1 MASHIKITGAREHN
15 LKNISLSIPREKLVV
30 ITGLSGSGKS
40 SLAFDT
46 IYAEGQRRYVESLSA
61 YARQFLGQLEKPDV
75 DSIEGLSPAISIEQ
89 KTTARNP
96 RSTVGT
102 VTEIYDYLRLLFA
115 RLGEPHCPE
124 CGAKLEAQSIDTMV
138 AHIFGI
144 FDRLPQSKSVRAQIL
159 SPIARS
165 KKGEFRD
172 VFERIQREGFVRVR
186 VNGQMRS
193 LDEEIELKKNQK
205 HDIDIV
211 VDRLVLEKGSLPEQR
226 MHLAGSLE
234 LALKQATGGGQASI
248 LFETE
253 NGKTTEENFSAKLYC
268 AACDLSF
275 PDITHRM
282 FSFNSPDG
290 ACEHCSGLGHML
302 EFHPERLISDDKQTV
317 RDGIGAGLGFA
328 GDGYWYKASVEA
340 LRKKVPFDPDTPW
353 RKLPKKIYDLLLYG
367 DKTLKL
373 NYEWKGGD
381 STYQF
386 SRGYEGVIPNLHRR
400 YMQTQ
405 SEGMRTKMEQYMEHM
420 PCPQCNGKRLKP
432 VALAVKLKGKNI
444 AETTAMTLE
453 NAFAYFQKIQFNKT
467 ETEIAKQALKEIFD
481 RLNFLNSVGVGYL
494 TLDRIAGSL
503 SGGEAQRIR
512 LATQIGSALMGVLYV
527 LDEPSIGLHQSDNAK
542 LIATLKGLRDLG
554 NTIVVVEHDEETMQE
569 ADYIVDMGPGAG
581 RHGGEVVFAGKYSE
595 LIKAKNSLTADYL
608 TGRKEIHIPS
618 TRRKPAEGQIRISGA
633 AENNL
638 KNIEV
643 DFPLSVLT
651 VVTGL
656 SGSGKSSLVNEIL
669 YKGINKKL
677 MGSQELPGKHKSI
690 TGIEHIDKIINIDQS
705 PIGRTPRSNA
715 ATYTGA
721 FGPVRDLFAA
731 LPASQ
736 MRGYKPG
743 RFSFN
748 VEGGRCEACTGD
760 GVMKIEMHFLS
771 DVYVRC
777 EVCQGKRYN
786 QETLEV
792 RFKNKT
798 IHDVLEMPVE
808 EAVNFFSAVP
818 AIHSKLKALFD
829 VGLGYI
835 KLGQAAT
842 TLSGGEAQRV
852 KLATELAR
860 RSTGKTLYILDEPTT
875 GLHFEDIRLLMEILQ
890 RFVDEGNTVVVIEHN
905 MDVIKCADYI
915 IDMGPEGGVKGGQVI
930 ASGTPEQIAAQ
941 PGSLTGQYL
950 ARWLKPR
957 AKSAVK
963 KRKV

>member
-1 MASHIKITGAREHN
+1 MQSIKITGAREHN
-15 LKNISLSIPREKLVV
+15 LKNISLEIPREKLVV

-124 CGAKLEAQSIDTMV
+124 CGARLEAQSIDTMV
-138 AHIFGI
+138 GHVFGI
-144 FDRLPQSKSVRAQIL
+144 FGRKPGTKSVRAQIL

-165 KKGEFRD
+165 KKGEFKHE
-172 VFERIQREGFVRVR
+172 FERIQKDGFVRVR
-186 VNGQMRS
+186 VNGQIRS

-211 VDRLVLEKGSLPEQR
+211 VDRLVLEKENLQSQR

-253 NGKTTEENFSAKLYC
+253 DGKTSEENFSAKLYC
-268 AACDLSF
+268 SACDLSF
-275 PDITHRM
+275 PEITHRL

-290 ACEHCSGLGHML
+290 ACENCSGLGHML
-302 EFHPERLISDDKQTV
+302 EFHPDRLIGDDTQTV
-317 RDGIGAGLGFA
+317 RDGLGDGLGFA
-328 GDGYWYKASVEA
+328 GDAYWYKASIDA

-353 RKLPKKIYDLLLYG
+353 KKQPKKIFDLLLYG
-367 DKTLKL
+367 DKSLKL
-373 NYEWKGGD
+373 NYEWKGNE

-386 SRGYEGVIPNLHRR
+386 SRGYEGIIPNLHRR

-405 SEGMRTKMEQYMEHM
+405 SETMRQKMEQYMEQM
-420 PCPQCNGKRLKP
+420 PCPVCKGKRLKP

-453 NAFAYFQKIQFNKT
+453 SAHDYFQKIHFNKT
-467 ETEIAKQALKEIFD
+467 EQEIAKQAMKEIFD
-481 RLNFLNSVGVGYL
+481 RLRFLNSVGVGYL

-542 LIATLKGLRDLG
+542 LILTLKGLRDLG

-569 ADYIVDMGPGAG
+569 SDFIVDMGPGAG
-581 RHGGEVVFAGKYSE
+581 RHGGQVVFAGSYAE
-595 LIKAKNSLTADYL
+595 LKRAKNSLTADYL
-608 TGRKEIHIPS
+608 TGKKRIEIPKE
-618 TRRKPAEGQIRISGA
+618 RRKPAKQSIRITGA
-633 AENNL
+633 KENNL
-638 KNIEV
+638 KNIDV

-656 SGSGKSSLVNEIL
+656 SGSGKSSLINEIL
-669 YKGINKKL
+669 FKGINKKL
-677 MGSQELPGKHKSI
+677 MGASDLPGKHKTI
-690 TGIEHIDKIINIDQS
+690 QGIEHIDKIINIDQS
-705 PIGRTPRSNA
+705 PIGRTPRSNP

-721 FGPVRDLFAA
+721 FGPIRDLFAA

-736 MRGYKPG
+736 MRGYKAG

-760 GVMKIEMHFLS
+760 GVKKIEMHFLS

-777 EVCQGKRYN
+777 EVCNGKRYN

-792 RFKNKT
+792 RFKNKN
-798 IHDVLEMPVE
+798 IYEVLEMPVE
-808 EAVNFFSAVP
+808 EAAEFFSAVP
-818 AIHSKLKALFD
+818 AVHAKLKALND

-835 KLGQAAT
+835 RLGQAAT

-852 KLATELAR
+852 KLATELSR

-875 GLHFEDIRLLMEILQ
+875 GLHFEDIRLLMNILQ

-915 IDMGPEGGVKGGQVI
+915 IDMGPEGGVKGGEVI
-930 ASGTPEQIAAQ
+930 ATGTPEQIAANKK
-941 PGSLTGQYL
+941 SLTGEYL
-950 ARWLKPR
+950 KRWLKP
-957 AKSAVK
+957 
-963 KRKV
+963 

>member
-1 MASHIKITGAREHN
+1 MNAIKITGAREHN
-15 LKNISLSIPREKLVV
+15 LKNISLEIPREKLVV

-138 AHIFGI
+138 AHVFGV
-144 FDRLPQSKSVRAQIL
+144 FDRMPGNKAIRTQIL

-165 KKGEFRD
+165 KKGEFKD

-186 VNGQMRS
+186 VNGQIRS

-211 VDRLVLEKGSLPEQR
+211 VDRLVLEKDKLQEQR

-248 LFETE
+248 LFEDE
-253 NGKTTEENFSAKLYC
+253 KGKTSEENFSAKLYC
-268 AACDLSF
+268 SACDLSF
-275 PDITHRM
+275 PEITHRL

-290 ACEHCSGLGHML
+290 ACENCSGLGHML
-302 EFHPERLISDDKQTV
+302 EFHPDRLIRDDQQTV
-317 RDGIGAGLGFA
+317 REGLGDGLGFS
-328 GDGYWYKASVEA
+328 GDGYWYKASIDA
-340 LRKKVPFDPDTPW
+340 LRKKVQFDPDTPW
-353 RKLPKKIYDLLLYG
+353 RKLPKKTFDLLLYG
-367 DKTLKL
+367 DKSLKL
-373 NYEWKGGD
+373 NYEWKGSD

-386 SRGYEGVIPNLHRR
+386 SRGYEGIIPNLHRR

-405 SEGMRTKMEQYMEHM
+405 SEGMRQKMEQFMEQM
-420 PCPQCNGKRLKP
+420 PCPVCKGKRLKP
-432 VALAVKLKGKNI
+432 VALAVRLKGKNI
-444 AETTAMTLE
+444 AETTALTLE
-453 NAFAYFQKIQFNKT
+453 TAFDYFQKMSFNKT
-467 ETEIAKQALKEIFD
+467 ETEIAKQAMKEIFD
-481 RLNFLNSVGVGYL
+481 RLRFLNSVGVGYL

-542 LIATLKGLRDLG
+542 LISTLKGLRDLG

-569 ADYIVDMGPGAG
+569 ADFIVDMGPGAG
-581 RHGGEVVFAGKYSE
+581 RHGGNVVFAGTYAQ
-595 LIKAKNSLTADYL
+595 LTKAKKSLTADYL
-608 TGRKEIHIPS
+608 TGKRSIGIPKE
-618 TRRKPAEGQIRISGA
+618 RRKPGTGKIRIIGA
-633 AENNL
+633 QENNL
-638 KNIEV
+638 KNIDV

-656 SGSGKSSLVNEIL
+656 SGSGKSSLINEIL

-677 MGSQELPGKHKSI
+677 MGAQDLPGKHKAI
-690 TGIEHIDKIINIDQS
+690 QGIENIDKIINIDQS

-721 FGPVRDLFAA
+721 FGPIRDVFAA

-736 MRGYKPG
+736 MRGYKAG

-748 VEGGRCEACTGD
+748 VEGGRCEACDGD
-760 GVMKIEMHFLS
+760 GVKRIEMHFLS

-792 RFKNKT
+792 RFKNKN
-798 IHDVLEMPVE
+798 IFDVLDMPVE
-808 EAVNFFSAVP
+808 EAVGFFEAVP
-818 AIHSKLKALFD
+818 AIHAKLKALFD

-875 GLHFEDIRLLMEILQ
+875 GLHFEDIRMLMNILQ

-915 IDMGPEGGVKGGQVI
+915 IDMGPEGGVKGGQVV
-930 ASGTPEQIAAQ
+930 ASGTPEEIARDKN
-941 PGSLTGQYL
+941 SLTGTFL
-950 ARWLKPR
+950 KRWLK
-957 AKSAVK
+957 KDL
-963 KRKV
+963 

>member
-1 MASHIKITGAREHN
+1 MQSIKITGAREHN
-15 LKNISLSIPREKLVV
+15 LKNISLEIPREKLVV

-124 CGAKLEAQSIDTMV
+124 CGARLEAQSIDTMV
-138 AHIFGI
+138 AHVFGI
-144 FDRLPQSKSVRAQIL
+144 FERKPGTKLVRAQIL

-165 KKGEFRD
+165 KKGEFKHE
-172 VFERIQREGFVRVR
+172 FERIQKDGFVRVR
-186 VNGQMRS
+186 VNGQIRS

-211 VDRLVLEKGSLPEQR
+211 VDRLVLEKENLQSQR

-253 NGKTTEENFSAKLYC
+253 DGKTSEENFSAKLYC
-268 AACDLSF
+268 SACDLSF
-275 PDITHRM
+275 PEITHRL

-290 ACEHCSGLGHML
+290 ACENCSGLGHML
-302 EFHPERLISDDKQTV
+302 EFHPDRLIGDDTQTV
-317 RDGIGAGLGFA
+317 RDGLGDGLGFA
-328 GDGYWYKASVEA
+328 GDAYWYKASIDA

-353 RKLPKKIYDLLLYG
+353 KKQPKKIFDLLLYG
-367 DKTLKL
+367 DKSLKL
-373 NYEWKGGD
+373 NYEWKGNE

-386 SRGYEGVIPNLHRR
+386 SRGYEGIIPNLHRR

-405 SEGMRTKMEQYMEHM
+405 SETMRQKMEQYMEQM
-420 PCPQCNGKRLKP
+420 PCPVCKGKRLKP

-453 NAFAYFQKIQFNKT
+453 SAHDYFQKIHFNKT
-467 ETEIAKQALKEIFD
+467 EQEIAKQAMKEIFD
-481 RLNFLNSVGVGYL
+481 RLRFLNSVGVGYL

-542 LIATLKGLRDLG
+542 LILTLKGLRDLG

-569 ADYIVDMGPGAG
+569 SDFIVDMGPGAG
-581 RHGGEVVFAGKYSE
+581 RHGGQVVFAGSYAE
-595 LIKAKNSLTADYL
+595 LKRAKNSLTADYL
-608 TGRKEIHIPS
+608 TGKKRIEIPKE
-618 TRRKPAEGQIRISGA
+618 RRKPAKQSIRITGA
-633 AENNL
+633 KENNL
-638 KNIEV
+638 KNIDV

-656 SGSGKSSLVNEIL
+656 SGSGKSSLINEIL
-669 YKGINKKL
+669 FKGINKKL
-677 MGSQELPGKHKSI
+677 MGASDLPGKHKTI
-690 TGIEHIDKIINIDQS
+690 QGIEHIDKIINIDQS
-705 PIGRTPRSNA
+705 PIGRTPRSNP

-721 FGPVRDLFAA
+721 FGPIRDLFAA

-736 MRGYKPG
+736 MRGYKAG

-760 GVMKIEMHFLS
+760 GVKKIEMHFLS

-777 EVCQGKRYN
+777 EVCNGKRYN

-792 RFKNKT
+792 RFKNKN
-798 IHDVLEMPVE
+798 IYEVLEMPVE
-808 EAVNFFSAVP
+808 EAAEFFSAVP
-818 AIHSKLKALFD
+818 AVHAKLKALND

-835 KLGQAAT
+835 RLGQAAT

-852 KLATELAR
+852 KLATELSR

-875 GLHFEDIRLLMEILQ
+875 GLHFEDIRLLMNILQ

-915 IDMGPEGGVKGGQVI
+915 IDMGPEGGVKGGEVI
-930 ASGTPEQIAAQ
+930 ATGTPEQIAANKK
-941 PGSLTGQYL
+941 SLTGEYL
-950 ARWLKPR
+950 KRWLKP
-957 AKSAVK
+957 
-963 KRKV
+963 

>member
-1 MASHIKITGAREHN
+1 MPPSIKITGAREHN
-15 LKNISLSIPREKLVV
+15 LKNISLEIPREKLVV

-124 CGAKLEAQSIDTMV
+124 CGARLEAQSIDTMV
-138 AHIFGI
+138 AHVFGI
-144 FDRLPQSKSVRAQIL
+144 FDRMPKAKSFRTQIL

-165 KKGEFRD
+165 KKGEFKHE
-172 VFERIQREGFVRVR
+172 FERIQKDGFVRVR
-186 VNGQMRS
+186 VNGQIRS

-211 VDRLVLEKGSLPEQR
+211 VDRLVLEKENLQSQR

-234 LALKQATGGGQASI
+234 LALKQAAGGGQASI
-248 LFETE
+248 LFEGE
-253 NGKTTEENFSAKLYC
+253 DGKQSEESFSAKLYC
-268 AACDLSF
+268 SACDLSF
-275 PDITHRM
+275 PEITHRL

-290 ACEHCSGLGHML
+290 ACESCSGLGHML
-302 EFHPERLISDDKQTV
+302 EFHPDRLIRDDKQTV
-317 RDGIGAGLGFA
+317 REGLGDGLGFS
-328 GDGYWYKASVEA
+328 GDGYWYKASIDA
-340 LRKKVPFDPDTPW
+340 LRKKVSFDPNTPW
-353 RKLPKKIYDLLLYG
+353 RKLPKKTMDLLLYG
-367 DKTLKL
+367 DKSLKL
-373 NYEWKGGD
+373 DYEWKGSD

-386 SRGYEGVIPNLHRR
+386 SRGYEGIIPNLHRR

-405 SEGMRTKMEQYMEHM
+405 SEGMRQKMEQYMEQM
-420 PCPQCNGKRLKP
+420 PCPVCKGKRLKP

-444 AETTAMTLE
+444 AETTALTLE
-453 NAFAYFQKIQFNKT
+453 TALDYFQKMNFNKT
-467 ETEIAKQALKEIFD
+467 ETEIAKQAMKEIFD
-481 RLNFLNSVGVGYL
+481 RLRFLNSVGVGYL

-542 LIATLKGLRDLG
+542 LISTLKGLRDLG

-581 RHGGEVVFAGKYSE
+581 RHGGNVVFAGTYAQ
-595 LIKAKNSLTADYL
+595 LTKAKNSLTADYL
-608 TGRKEIHIPS
+608 TGKKRIEIPE
-618 TRRKPAEGQIRISGA
+618 TRRKPGELKIRVTGA
-633 AENNL
+633 QENNL
-638 KNIEV
+638 KNIDV

-677 MGSQELPGKHKSI
+677 MGAQDLPGKHKAI
-690 TGIEHIDKIINIDQS
+690 TGTENIDKIINIDQS

-721 FGPVRDLFAA
+721 FGPIRDVFAA

-736 MRGYKPG
+736 MRGYKAG

-748 VEGGRCEACTGD
+748 VEGGRCEACDGD
-760 GVMKIEMHFLS
+760 GVKRIEMHFLS

-792 RFKNKT
+792 RFKNKN
-798 IHDVLEMPVE
+798 IYEVLDMAVE
-808 EAVNFFSAVP
+808 EAVDFFQAVP
-818 AIHSKLKALFD
+818 AIHAKLKALFD

-852 KLATELAR
+852 KLATELSR

-875 GLHFEDIRLLMEILQ
+875 GLHFEDIRLLMNILE

-915 IDMGPEGGVKGGQVI
+915 IDMGPEGGVKGGEVL
-930 ASGTPEQIAAQ
+930 ASGTPEEIAKHKN
-941 PGSLTGQYL
+941 SLTGKYL
-950 ARWLKPR
+950 KRWLK
-957 AKSAVK
+957 KDTD
-963 KRKV
+963 

>member
-1 MASHIKITGAREHN
+1 MSSIKITGAREHN
-15 LKNISLSIPREKLVV
+15 LKNISLEIPREKLVV

-124 CGAKLEAQSIDTMV
+124 CGARLEAQSIDTMV
-138 AHIFGI
+138 AHVNGI
-144 FDRLPQSKSVRAQIL
+144 FERMPSAKSVRTQIL

-165 KKGEFRD
+165 KKGEFKD

-186 VNGQMRS
+186 VNGRMHS
-193 LDEEIELKKNQK
+193 LDEPIELKKNLK

-211 VDRLVLEKGSLPEQR
+211 VDRLVLEPGTLAAQR
-226 MHLAGSLE
+226 THLAGSLE

-248 LFETE
+248 LFEADS
-253 NGKTTEENFSAKLYC
+253 GQSIEENFSAKLYC

-275 PDITHRM
+275 PEITHRL

-290 ACEHCSGLGHML
+290 ACENCSGLGHML
-302 EFHPERLISDDKQTV
+302 EFHPDRLIVSDKQTV
-317 RDGIGAGLGFA
+317 REGLGDGLGFG
-328 GDGYWYKASVEA
+328 GDGYWFRASIEA

-353 RKLPKKIYDLLLYG
+353 KKLPKKIFDLLLYG
-367 DKTLKL
+367 DKSLKL

-386 SRGYEGVIPNLHRR
+386 SRGYEGIIPNLHRR

-405 SEGMRTKMEQYMEHM
+405 SESMRQKMEQYMEHM
-420 PCPQCNGKRLKP
+420 PCPVCKGKRLKP

-453 NAFAYFQKIQFNKT
+453 GAFDYFKKISFNKT
-467 ETEIAKQALKEIFD
+467 ETEIAKQAMKEIFD
-481 RLNFLNSVGVGYL
+481 RLGFLNSVGVGYL

-569 ADYIVDMGPGAG
+569 SDYIVDMGPGAG
-581 RHGGEVVFAGKYSE
+581 RHGGQVVFAGTYAQLK
-595 LIKAKNSLTADYL
+595 KAKNSLTADYL
-608 TGRKEIHIPS
+608 TGKRTIEKPKE
-618 TRRKPAEGQIRISGA
+618 RRRPGKEAIRITGA
-633 AENNL
+633 KENNL
-638 KNIEV
+638 KDIDV

-669 YKGINKKL
+669 FKGINKKIN
-677 MGSQELPGKHKSI
+677 GAQELPGKHKAI
-690 TGIEHIDKIINIDQS
+690 HGIEYIDKIINIDQS

-721 FGPVRDLFAA
+721 FAPIRDMFAA

-760 GVMKIEMHFLS
+760 GVKKIEMHFLS

-777 EVCQGKRYN
+777 EVCQGRRYN

-792 RFKNKT
+792 RFKGKN
-798 IHDVLEMPVE
+798 IFEVLDMPVE
-808 EAVNFFSAVP
+808 EAVEFFA
-818 AIHSKLKALFD
+818 AIPPVHSKLKALFD

-852 KLATELAR
+852 KLATELSR

-875 GLHFEDIRLLMEILQ
+875 GLHFEDIRLLMNILQ

-905 MDVIKCADYI
+905 MDVIKCADYL

-930 ASGTPEQIAAQ
+930 ATGTPEEVAAQ
-941 PGSLTGQYL
+941 KVSLTGQYL
-950 ARWLKPR
+950 KKWLNTP
-957 AKSAVK
+957 AVK
-963 KRKV
+963 ATRKSL

>member
-1 MASHIKITGAREHN
+1 MKSIKITGAREHN
-15 LKNISLSIPREKLVV
+15 LKNISLEIPREKLVV

-102 VTEIYDYLRLLFA
+102 VTEIYDYLRLLLA
-115 RLGEPHCPE
+115 RLGEPHCPQ

-138 AHIFGI
+138 AHTFGI
-144 FDRLPQSKSVRAQIL
+144 FERIPEAKSVRTQIL
-159 SPIARS
+159 APIARS

-186 VNGQMRS
+186 VDGRIVS
-193 LDEEIELKKNQK
+193 LDEPIQLKKNQK

-211 VDRLVLEKGSLPEQR
+211 IDRLVLERDNLQSQR

-248 LFETE
+248 LFETDS
-253 NGKTTEENFSAKLYC
+253 GKTVEENYSAKLYC
-268 AACDLSF
+268 SRCDLSF
-275 PDITHRM
+275 PEITHRLL
-282 FSFNSPDG
+282 SFNSPEG
-290 ACEHCSGLGHML
+290 ACERCSGLGHML
-302 EFHPERLISDDKQTV
+302 EFHPDRLIRDDKQTV
-317 RDGIGAGLGFA
+317 AEGLGDGLGFSGEA
-328 GDGYWYKASVEA
+328 YWYKASIDA
-340 LRKKVPFDPDTPW
+340 LRKKIPFDPNTPW
-353 RKLPKKIYDLLLYG
+353 RKLPKKIFDLLFYG

-373 NYEWKGGD
+373 HYEWKGGD

-386 SRGYEGVIPNLHRR
+386 SRGYEGIIPNLHRR
-400 YMQTQ
+400 YLQTH
-405 SEGMRTKMEQYMEHM
+405 SETMRQKMEQYMEYM
-420 PCPQCNGKRLKP
+420 PCPECKGKRLKP

-444 AETTAMTLE
+444 AETTALTLE
-453 NAFAYFQKIQFNKT
+453 EALEYFQKMQFNKT
-467 ETEIAKQALKEIFD
+467 ETEIAKQAMKEILD
-481 RLNFLNSVGVGYL
+481 RLRFLNSVGVGYL

-542 LIATLKGLRDLG
+542 LIATLQGLRDLG
-554 NTIVVVEHDEETMQE
+554 NTVIVVEHDEETMQA
-569 ADYIVDMGPGAG
+569 ADFIVDMGPGAG
-581 RHGGEVVFAGKYSE
+581 RHGGQVVFAGTYAD
-595 LIKAKNSLTADYL
+595 LTKAKNSLTADYL
-608 TGRKEIHIPS
+608 TGRKQIEIPKQ
-618 TRRKPAEGQIRISGA
+618 RRKPGKQKICIVGA
-633 AENNL
+633 QENNL
-638 KNIEV
+638 KNIDVE
-643 DFPLSVLT
+643 FPLSVLT

-656 SGSGKSSLVNEIL
+656 SGSGKSTLVNEIL
-669 YKGINKKL
+669 FKGIHRKL
-677 MGSQELPGKHKSI
+677 TGAHELPGKHKAI
-690 TGIEHIDKIINIDQS
+690 TGLEYIDKVINIDQS
-705 PIGRTPRSNA
+705 PIGRTPRSNP

-721 FGPVRDLFAA
+721 FGPIRELFAA

-736 MRGYKPG
+736 MRGYKAG

-748 VEGGRCEACTGD
+748 VEGGRCEACAGD
-760 GVMKIEMHFLS
+760 GVKKIEMHFLS
-771 DVYVRC
+771 DVYVKC
-777 EVCQGKRYN
+777 EVCHGKRYN
-786 QETLEV
+786 LETLEV
-792 RFKNKT
+792 RYKNRN
-798 IHDVLEMPVE
+798 IYEVLEMPVE
-808 EAVNFFSAVP
+808 EALDFFAAVP
-818 AIHSKLKALFD
+818 AIKSKLQALYD

-852 KLATELAR
+852 KLATELSR

-875 GLHFEDIRLLMEILQ
+875 GLHFEDIRLLMNILQ

-905 MDVIKCADYI
+905 MDVIKCADHI
-915 IDMGPEGGVKGGQVI
+915 IDMGPEGGIKGGQIV
-930 ASGTPEQIAAQ
+930 ATGTPEEIANTE
-941 PGSLTGQYL
+941 GSLTGRFL
-950 ARWLKPR
+950 KRWLR
-957 AKSAVK
+957 RTGAAHAN
-963 KRKV
+963 R

>member
-1 MASHIKITGAREHN
+1 MNKIRITGAREHN
-15 LKNISLSIPREKLVV
+15 LKNISLEIPREKLVV

-115 RLGEPHCPE
+115 RLGEPHCPQ
-124 CGAKLEAQSIDTMV
+124 CGARLEAQSIDTMV
-138 AHIFGI
+138 AHVFGI
-144 FDRLPQSKSVRAQIL
+144 FERMPQAQKVRTQVLA
-159 SPIARS
+159 PIARS
-165 KKGEFRD
+165 KKGEFKD

-186 VNGQMRS
+186 VNGQIKS
-193 LDEEIELKKNQK
+193 LDEPIELKKNQK

-211 VDRLVLEKGSLPEQR
+211 VDRLVLEKDNLPAQR

-234 LALKQATGGGQASI
+234 LALKEATGGGQASI
-248 LFETE
+248 LFEGE
-253 NGKTTEENFSAKLYC
+253 DGKTTEENFSARLYC
-268 AACDLSF
+268 AACDLNF
-275 PDITHRM
+275 PEITHRL

-290 ACEHCSGLGHML
+290 ACENCSGLGHML
-302 EFHPERLISDDKQTV
+302 EFHPDRLIVDEAQTV
-317 RDGIGAGLGFA
+317 REGLGDGLGFG
-328 GDGYWYKASVEA
+328 GDGYWYKASIAA
-340 LRKKVPFDPDTPW
+340 LRKKLHFDPDTPW
-353 RKLPKKIYDLLLYG
+353 RKLPKKIFDLLLYG
-367 DKTLKL
+367 DKSLKL
-373 NYEWKGGD
+373 DYEWKGTE
-381 STYQF
+381 SSYQF
-386 SRGYEGVIPNLHRR
+386 SRGYEGIIPNLHRR

-405 SEGMRTKMEQYMEHM
+405 SESMRQKMEQYMEQM
-420 PCPQCNGKRLKP
+420 PCPVCKGKRLKP

-444 AETTAMTLE
+444 AETTALTLE
-453 NAFAYFQKIQFNKT
+453 TAYDYFQNMKFNKT
-467 ETEIAKQALKEIFD
+467 EQEIANQAMKEIFD
-481 RLNFLNSVGVGYL
+481 RLRFLNSVGVGYL

-554 NTIVVVEHDEETMQE
+554 NTIIVVEHDEETMQE
-569 ADYIVDMGPGAG
+569 ADFIVDMGPGAG
-581 RHGGEVVFAGKYSE
+581 RHGGNVVFAGTYAQ
-595 LIKAKNSLTADYL
+595 LTKAKHSITADYL
-608 TGRKEIHIPS
+608 TGKRRINRPH
-618 TRRKPAEGQIRISGA
+618 TRRKLAEEKIRITGA
-633 AENNL
+633 HENNL
-638 KNIEV
+638 KNIDVE
-643 DFPLSVLT
+643 FPLSVLT

-669 YKGINKKL
+669 YKGVSKRI
-677 MGSQELPGKHKSI
+677 MGTQDLPGKHKAI
-690 TGIEHIDKIINIDQS
+690 TGLEHIDKIINIDQS

-721 FGPVRDLFAA
+721 FGPIRDLFAA

-748 VEGGRCEACTGD
+748 VEGGRCEACDGD
-760 GVMKIEMHFLS
+760 GVKKIEMHFLS
-771 DVYVRC
+771 DVYVKC
-777 EVCQGKRYN
+777 EVCHGKRYN

-792 RFKNKT
+792 RFKNKN
-798 IHDVLEMPVE
+798 IYEILEMPVE
-808 EAVNFFSAVP
+808 EAVDFFAAMPAV
-818 AIHSKLKALFD
+818 HSKVKALFD

-852 KLATELAR
+852 KLATELSR

-875 GLHFEDIRLLMEILQ
+875 GLHFEDIRLLMDILQ

-915 IDMGPEGGVKGGQVI
+915 IDMGPEGGVKGGVVI
-930 ASGTPEQIAAQ
+930 ATGTPEEIVKDKN
-941 PGSLTGQYL
+941 SLTGKFL
-950 ARWLKPR
+950 KKWL
-957 AKSAVK
+957 V
-963 KRKV
+963 

>member
-1 MASHIKITGAREHN
+1 MNKIRITGAREHN
-15 LKNISLSIPREKLVV
+15 LKNVSLEIPREKLVV

-115 RLGEPHCPE
+115 RLGEPHCPQ
-124 CGAKLEAQSIDTMV
+124 CGARLEAQSIDTMV
-138 AHIFGI
+138 AHVFGI
-144 FDRLPQSKSVRAQIL
+144 FERLPHAKKIRTQVLA
-159 SPIARS
+159 PIARS
-165 KKGEFRD
+165 KKGEFKD

-186 VNGQMRS
+186 VNGQIKS
-193 LDEEIELKKNQK
+193 LDEPIELKKNQK

-211 VDRLVLEKGSLPEQR
+211 VDRLVLEKDNLPAQR

-234 LALKQATGGGQASI
+234 LALKEANGVGGGGQASI
-248 LFETE
+248 LFEDE
-253 NGKTTEENFSAKLYC
+253 DGKTTEENFSARLYC
-268 AACDLSF
+268 AACELNF
-275 PDITHRM
+275 PEITHRL

-290 ACEHCSGLGHML
+290 ACENCSGLGHML
-302 EFHPERLISDDKQTV
+302 EFHPDRLIVDEMQTV
-317 RDGIGAGLGFA
+317 REGLGDGLGFG
-328 GDGYWYKASVEA
+328 GDGYWYKASIAA
-340 LRKKVPFDPDTPW
+340 LRKKLNFDPDTPW
-353 RKLPKKIYDLLLYG
+353 RKLPKKTFELLLYG
-367 DKTLKL
+367 DKSLKL
-373 NYEWKGGD
+373 DYEWKGTE
-381 STYQF
+381 SSYQF
-386 SRGYEGVIPNLHRR
+386 SRGYEGIIPNLHRR

-405 SEGMRTKMEQYMEHM
+405 SEGMRQKMEQYMEHM
-420 PCPQCNGKRLKP
+420 PCPVCKGKRLKP
-432 VALAVKLKGKNI
+432 VALAVRLKGKNI
-444 AETTAMTLE
+444 AETTALTLE
-453 NAFAYFQKIQFNKT
+453 TAYDYFQNIKFNKT
-467 ETEIAKQALKEIFD
+467 EQEIAKQAMKEIFD
-481 RLNFLNSVGVGYL
+481 RLRFLNSVGVGYL

-554 NTIVVVEHDEETMQE
+554 NTIIVVEHDEETMQE
-569 ADYIVDMGPGAG
+569 ADFIVDMGPGAG
-581 RHGGEVVFAGKYSE
+581 RHGGNVVFAGTYAQ
-595 LIKAKNSLTADYL
+595 LVKAKNSITADYL
-608 TGRKEIHIPS
+608 TGKRRIDRPH
-618 TRRKPAEGQIRISGA
+618 TRRKPAEEKIRITGA

-638 KNIEV
+638 KNIDVE
-643 DFPLSVLT
+643 FPLSVLT

-669 YKGINKKL
+669 YKGVSKRI
-677 MGSQELPGKHKSI
+677 MGSQDLPGKHKAI
-690 TGIEHIDKIINIDQS
+690 TGLEHIDKIINIDQS

-721 FGPVRDLFAA
+721 FGPIRDLFAA

-748 VEGGRCEACTGD
+748 VEGGRCEACDGD
-760 GVMKIEMHFLS
+760 GVKKIEMHFLS
-771 DVYVRC
+771 DVYVKC
-777 EVCQGKRYN
+777 EVCNGKRYN

-792 RFKNKT
+792 RFKNKN
-798 IHDVLEMPVE
+798 IYEILEMPVE
-808 EAVNFFSAVP
+808 EAVDFFAAMPQV
-818 AIHSKLKALFD
+818 HSKVKALFD

-852 KLATELAR
+852 KLATELSR

-875 GLHFEDIRLLMEILQ
+875 GLHFEDIRLLMNILQ

-915 IDMGPEGGVKGGQVI
+915 IDMGPEGGVKGGVVI
-930 ASGTPEQIAAQ
+930 ATGTPEVIAKDKN
-941 PGSLTGQYL
+941 SLTGKFL
-950 ARWLKPR
+950 KKWL
-957 AKSAVK
+957 V
-963 KRKV
+963 

>member
-1 MASHIKITGAREHN
+1 MKSIKITGAREHN
-15 LKNISLSIPREKLVV
+15 LKNISLEIPREKLVV

-46 IYAEGQRRYVESLSA
+46 IYAEGQRRYVESLSS

-115 RLGEPHCPE
+115 RLGDPHCPD
-124 CGAKLEAQSIDTMV
+124 CGRKLEAQSIDTMV
-138 AHIFGI
+138 AHIFSV
-144 FDRLPQSKSVRAQIL
+144 FDRLPKSKSIKTQVL

-165 KKGEFRD
+165 KKGEFKD
-172 VFERIQREGFVRVR
+172 VFERIQKDGFVRVR
-186 VNGQMRS
+186 VNGQIRS

-211 VDRLVLEKGSLPEQR
+211 VDRLVLEKENLQSQR

-248 LFETE
+248 LFEGE
-253 NGKTTEENFSAKLYC
+253 DGKTTEESFSAKLYC
-268 AACDLSF
+268 SHCDLSF
-275 PDITHRM
+275 PEITHRL
-282 FSFNSPDG
+282 FSFNSPEG
-290 ACEHCSGLGHML
+290 ACENCSGLGHML
-302 EFHPERLISDDKQTV
+302 EFHPDRLLTNEEQTV
-317 RDGIGAGLGFA
+317 RQGIGDGLGFA
-328 GDGYWYKASVEA
+328 GDGYWYKASIEA
-340 LRKKVPFDPDTPW
+340 LKKKVPFDPDLPW
-353 RKLPKKIYDLLLYG
+353 RKQPKKIFELLLYG
-367 DKTLKL
+367 DKSLKL
-373 NYEWKGGD
+373 AYEWKGGD

-400 YMQTQ
+400 YLQTQ
-405 SEGMRTKMEQYMEHM
+405 SESMRQKMEQYMEHM
-420 PCPQCNGKRLKP
+420 PCPVCKGKRLKP
-432 VALAVKLKGKNI
+432 IALAVKLKGKSI

-453 NAFAYFQKIQFNKT
+453 SAFDYFKKIQFNKT
-467 ETEIAKQALKEIFD
+467 ETEIAKQAMKEIFD
-481 RLNFLNSVGVGYL
+481 RLGFLNSVGVGYL
-494 TLDRIAGSL
+494 TLDRMAGSL

-542 LIATLKGLRDLG
+542 LIGTLKGLRDLG
-554 NTIVVVEHDEETMQE
+554 NSIIVVEHDEETMQE
-569 ADYIVDMGPGAG
+569 ADFIVDMGPGAG
-581 RHGGEVVFAGKYSE
+581 RHGGEVVFAGTYAQ
-595 LIKAKNSLTADYL
+595 LTKAKKSLTADYL
-608 TGRKEIHIPS
+608 SGRKSIPIPKE
-618 TRRKPAEGQIRISGA
+618 RRKSGKQSIRITGA

-638 KNIEV
+638 KNIDVEI
-643 DFPLSVLT
+643 PLSTLT

-656 SGSGKSSLVNEIL
+656 SGSGKSSLINEIL

-677 MGSQELPGKHKSI
+677 MGAQDLPGKHKSI
-690 TGIEHIDKIINIDQS
+690 TGVEYIDKIINIDQS

-721 FGPVRDLFAA
+721 FAPVRDVFAA

-736 MRGYKPG
+736 MRGYKAG

-760 GVMKIEMHFLS
+760 GVKKIEMHFLS
-771 DVYVRC
+771 DVYVKC
-777 EVCQGKRYN
+777 EVCNGKRYN

-792 RFKNKT
+792 RFKNKN
-798 IHDVLEMPVE
+798 IFEVLDMAVE
-808 EAVNFFSAVP
+808 DAVSFFAAVP
-818 AIHSKLKALFD
+818 AIHTKLKALHD

-875 GLHFEDIRLLMEILQ
+875 GLHFEDIRLLMTILQ

-905 MDVIKCADYI
+905 MDVIKCADYL
-915 IDMGPEGGVKGGQVI
+915 IDMGPEGGVKGGEVI
-930 ASGTPEQIAAQ
+930 ATGTPEEVATNKN
-941 PGSLTGQYL
+941 SLTGEYL
-950 ARWLKPR
+950 KKWLK
-957 AKSAVK
+957 
-963 KRKV
+963 

>member
-1 MASHIKITGAREHN
+1 MKSIKITGAREHN
-15 LKNISLSIPREKLVV
+15 LKNISLEIPREKLVV

-138 AHIFGI
+138 AHVFGV
-144 FDRLPQSKSVRAQIL
+144 FDRMPKAQSVRAQIL

-165 KKGEFRD
+165 KKGEFKHE
-172 VFERIQREGFVRVR
+172 FERIQRDGFVRVR
-186 VNGQMRS
+186 VNGQIRS

-211 VDRLVLEKGSLPEQR
+211 VDRLVLEKDNLQSQR

-253 NGKTTEENFSAKLYC
+253 DGKTSEESFSAKLYC
-268 AACDLSF
+268 SACDLSF
-275 PDITHRM
+275 PEITHRL

-290 ACEHCSGLGHML
+290 ACENCSGLGHTL
-302 EFHPERLISDDKQTV
+302 EFHPDRLIRDEKQTV
-317 RDGIGAGLGFA
+317 ADGLGDGLGFA
-328 GDGYWYKASVEA
+328 GDAYWYKASIDA
-340 LRKKVPFDPDTPW
+340 LRKKVAFDPNTPW
-353 RKLPKKIYDLLLYG
+353 KKLPKKIFDLILYG

-373 NYEWKGGD
+373 NYEWKGSD

-386 SRGYEGVIPNLHRR
+386 SRGYEGIIPNLHRR
-400 YMQTQ
+400 YLQTQ
-405 SEGMRTKMEQYMEHM
+405 SEGMRQKMEQYMEQM
-420 PCPQCNGKRLKP
+420 PCPTCKGKRLKP
-432 VALAVKLKGKNI
+432 IALAVKLKGKNI
-444 AETTAMTLE
+444 HETTAMTLE
-453 NAFAYFQKIQFNKT
+453 TAQEYFKKIQFNKT
-467 ETEIAKQALKEIFD
+467 ETEIAKQAMKEIFD
-481 RLNFLNSVGVGYL
+481 RLGFLNSVGVGYL

-542 LIATLKGLRDLG
+542 LISTLKGLRDLG
-554 NTIVVVEHDEETMQE
+554 NSIIVVEHDEETMQE
-569 ADYIVDMGPGAG
+569 ADYVVDMGPGAG
-581 RHGGEVVFAGKYSE
+581 RHGGQVVFAGTYKE
-595 LIKAKNSLTADYL
+595 LKNAKNSLTADYL
-608 TGRKEIHIPS
+608 TGRKKIEIPAE
-618 TRRKPAEGQIRISGA
+618 RRKPAKEAIRITGA
-633 AENNL
+633 QENNL
-638 KNIEV
+638 KNIDVE
-643 DFPLSVLT
+643 FPLSVLT

-669 YKGINKKL
+669 FKGINKKL
-677 MGSQELPGKHKSI
+677 MGATDLPGKHKAI
-690 TGIEHIDKIINIDQS
+690 TGTEHIDKIINIDQS
-705 PIGRTPRSNA
+705 PIGRTPRSNP

-736 MRGYKPG
+736 MRGYKAG

-760 GVMKIEMHFLS
+760 GVKKIEMHFLS

-792 RFKNKT
+792 RFKNKN
-798 IHDVLEMPVE
+798 IYEVLEMPIE
-808 EAVNFFSAVP
+808 EAVDFFAAVP
-818 AIHSKLKALFD
+818 AVHTRLKALFD
-829 VGLGYI
+829 VGLGYV

-875 GLHFEDIRLLMEILQ
+875 GLHFEDIRLLMNILQ

-905 MDVIKCADYI
+905 MDVIKCADYL
-915 IDMGPEGGVKGGQVI
+915 IDMGPEGGVKGGEVL
-930 ASGTPEQIAAQ
+930 ATGTPEQIAANKQ
-941 PGSLTGQYL
+941 SLTGEYL
-950 ARWLKPR
+950 KRWLKPHTPVPNK
-957 AKSAVK
+957 KS
-963 KRKV
+963 R

>member
-1 MASHIKITGAREHN
+1 MNSIKITGAREHN
-15 LKNISLSIPREKLVV
+15 LKNVSLEIPREKLVV

-115 RLGEPHCPE
+115 RLGDPHCPD
-124 CGAKLEAQSIDTMV
+124 CGRKLEAQSIDTMV
-138 AHIFGI
+138 ASVFGI
-144 FDRLPQSKSVRAQIL
+144 FERMPKAKSIRAQVL

-165 KKGEFRD
+165 KKGEFKD
-172 VFERIQREGFVRVR
+172 VFERIQKEGFVRVR
-186 VNGQMRS
+186 VNGQIKS
-193 LDEEIELKKNQK
+193 LDEEIVLKKNLK

-211 VDRLVLEKGSLPEQR
+211 VDRLVLEKENLQSQR

-234 LALKQATGGGQASI
+234 LALKQGNQQASI
-248 LFETE
+248 LFENE
-253 NGKTTEENFSAKLYC
+253 SGKSTEENFSAKLYC
-268 AACDLSF
+268 SHCELSF
-275 PDITHRM
+275 PEITHRL
-282 FSFNSPDG
+282 FSFNSPEG
-290 ACEHCSGLGHML
+290 ACDNCSGLGHML
-302 EFHPERLISDDKQTV
+302 EFHPDRLITDEAQSV
-317 RDGIGAGLGFA
+317 RQGIGDGLGFA
-328 GDGYWYKASVEA
+328 GDGYWYKASIEA
-340 LRKKVPFDPDTPW
+340 LRKKVPFDPDLPW
-353 RKLPKKIYDLLLYG
+353 KKQPKKIYDLLLYG
-367 DKTLKL
+367 DKSLKL

-400 YMQTQ
+400 YLQTQ
-405 SEGMRTKMEQYMEHM
+405 SEGMRQKMEQYMDEM
-420 PCPQCNGKRLKP
+420 PCPVCKGKRLKP
-432 VALAVKLKGKNI
+432 IALSVKLKGKSI
-444 AETTAMTLE
+444 SETTAMTLE
-453 NAFAYFQKIQFNKT
+453 SAHEYFKQIKFNKT
-467 ETEIAKQALKEIFD
+467 ETEIAKQAMKEIFD
-481 RLNFLNSVGVGYL
+481 RLRFLNSVGVGYL
-494 TLDRIAGSL
+494 TLDRMAGSL

-569 ADYIVDMGPGAG
+569 ADFVVDMGPGAG
-581 RHGGEVVFAGKYSE
+581 RHGGEVVFAGSYAE
-595 LIKAKNSLTADYL
+595 LKKAKRSLTADYL
-608 TGRKEIHIPS
+608 TGKKQIAIPKE
-618 TRRKPAEGQIRISGA
+618 RRAPGKNKIRITGA
-633 AENNL
+633 SENNL
-638 KNIEV
+638 KNIDA
-643 DFPLSVLT
+643 DFPLSLLT
-651 VVTGL
+651 VVSGL

-677 MGSQELPGKHKSI
+677 MGAQDLPGKHKSI

-721 FGPVRDLFAA
+721 FGPVRDVFAA

-748 VEGGRCEACTGD
+748 VEGGRCEACQGD
-760 GVMKIEMHFLS
+760 GVKKIEMHFLS
-771 DVYVRC
+771 DVYVKC
-777 EVCQGKRYN
+777 EVCNGKRYN

-792 RFKNKT
+792 RFKNKN
-798 IHDVLEMPVE
+798 IYEVLEMPVE
-808 EAVNFFSAVP
+808 EAVDFFAAVP
-818 AIHSKLKALFD
+818 AIHTKLKALND

-875 GLHFEDIRLLMEILQ
+875 GLHFEDIRLLMNILQ

-930 ASGTPEQIAAQ
+930 ATGTPEEIAKNKN
-941 PGSLTGQYL
+941 SLTGEYL
-950 ARWLKPR
+950 KKWLK
-957 AKSAVK
+957 
-963 KRKV
+963 

>member
-1 MASHIKITGAREHN
+1 MNSIKITGAREHN
-15 LKNISLSIPREKLVV
+15 LKNISLDIPREKLVV

-115 RLGEPHCPE
+115 RLGDPHCPE

-138 AHIFGI
+138 AHTLAI
-144 FDRLPQSKSVRAQIL
+144 FDRIPGARSVRTQIL
-159 SPIARS
+159 APIARS
-165 KKGEFRD
+165 KKGEFKD
-172 VFERIQREGFVRVR
+172 VFERIQREGFARVR
-186 VNGQMRS
+186 VDGRLLS
-193 LDEEIELKKNQK
+193 LDEPLELKKNLK

-211 VDRLVLEKGSLPEQR
+211 VDRLVLEKENPQAQR

-248 LFETE
+248 LFETDD
-253 NGKTTEENFSAKLYC
+253 GKSVEENYSAKLYC
-268 AACDLSF
+268 SACDLSF
-275 PDITHRM
+275 PEITHRL

-290 ACEHCSGLGHML
+290 ACDNCSGLGHML
-302 EFHPERLISDDKQTV
+302 EFHPDRLI
-317 RDGIGAGLGFA
+317 RDESQSVGDGLGDGLGFS
-328 GDGYWYKASVEA
+328 GDAYWYKASIDA
-340 LRKKVPFDPDTPW
+340 LRKKVAFDPKTPW
-353 RKLPKKIYDLLLYG
+353 RKLPKKIFDLLLYG

-373 NYEWKGGD
+373 NYEWKGSD

-386 SRGYEGVIPNLHRR
+386 SRGYEGIIPNLHRR

-405 SEGMRTKMEQYMEHM
+405 SETMRQKMEQYMEHM
-420 PCPQCNGKRLKP
+420 PCPACKGKRLKP
-432 VALAVKLKGKNI
+432 VALAVRLKGKNI

-453 NAFAYFQKIQFNKT
+453 GALNHFEKIQFNKT
-467 ETEIAKQALKEIFD
+467 EMEIARQAMKEIFD
-481 RLNFLNSVGVGYL
+481 RLRFLNSVGVGYL

-569 ADYIVDMGPGAG
+569 SDYIVDMGPGAG
-581 RHGGEVVFAGKYSE
+581 RHGGQVVFAGTYAQ
-595 LIKAKNSLTADYL
+595 LTKAKNSLTADYL
-608 TGRKEIHIPS
+608 TGRRQIEIPKE
-618 TRRKPAEGQIRISGA
+618 RRALRKEKIRIVGA
-633 AENNL
+633 QENNL
-638 KNIEV
+638 KNIDVE
-643 DFPLSVLT
+643 FPLSVLT

-669 YKGINKKL
+669 FKGINRQL
-677 MGSQELPGKHKSI
+677 MGAQDLAGKHKTI
-690 TGIEHIDKIINIDQS
+690 TGLEHIDKIINIDQS
-705 PIGRTPRSNA
+705 PIGRTPRSNP

-721 FGPVRDLFAA
+721 FGPIRDLFAA

-736 MRGYKPG
+736 VRGYKPG

-748 VEGGRCEACTGD
+748 VEGGRCESCCGD
-760 GVMKIEMHFLS
+760 GVKKIEMHFLS

-777 EVCQGKRYN
+777 EVCHGKRYN

-792 RFKNKT
+792 RFKHRN
-798 IHDVLEMPVE
+798 IYEVLEMPVE
-808 EAVNFFSAVP
+808 EAVVFFEAIPAV
-818 AIHSKLKALFD
+818 HTKLKALND

-835 KLGQAAT
+835 RLGQAAT

-852 KLATELAR
+852 KLATELSR

-875 GLHFEDIRLLMEILQ
+875 GLHFEDIRLLMNILQ

-905 MDVIKCADYI
+905 MDVIKCADYV
-915 IDMGPEGGVKGGQVI
+915 IDMGPEGGVKGGEVV
-930 ASGTPEQIAAQ
+930 ATGTPEEIAGKK
-941 PGSLTGQYL
+941 GSLTGEFL
-950 ARWLKPR
+950 KRWLKPAGA
-957 AKSAVK
+957 AKT
-963 KRKV
+963 RR

>member
-1 MASHIKITGAREHN
+1 MQSIKITGAREHN
-15 LKNISLSIPREKLVV
+15 LKNISLEIPREKLVV

-124 CGAKLEAQSIDTMV
+124 CGARLEAQSIDTMV
-138 AHIFGI
+138 GHVFGI
-144 FDRLPQSKSVRAQIL
+144 FERKPGTKSVRAQIL

-165 KKGEFRD
+165 KKGEFKHE
-172 VFERIQREGFVRVR
+172 FERIQKDGFVRVR
-186 VNGQMRS
+186 VNGQIRS

-211 VDRLVLEKGSLPEQR
+211 VDRLVLEKENVQSQR

-253 NGKTTEENFSAKLYC
+253 DGKTSEENFSAKLYC
-268 AACDLSF
+268 SACDLSF
-275 PDITHRM
+275 PEITHRL

-290 ACEHCSGLGHML
+290 ACENCSGLGHML
-302 EFHPERLISDDKQTV
+302 EFHPDRLIGDDTQTV
-317 RDGIGAGLGFA
+317 RDGLGDGLGFA
-328 GDGYWYKASVEA
+328 GDAYWYKASIDA

-353 RKLPKKIYDLLLYG
+353 KKQPKKIFDLLLYG
-367 DKTLKL
+367 DKSLKL
-373 NYEWKGGD
+373 NYEWKGNE

-386 SRGYEGVIPNLHRR
+386 SRGYEGIIPNLHRR

-405 SEGMRTKMEQYMEHM
+405 SETMRQKMEQYMEQM
-420 PCPQCNGKRLKP
+420 PCPVCKGKRLKP

-453 NAFAYFQKIQFNKT
+453 SAHDYFQKIHFNKT
-467 ETEIAKQALKEIFD
+467 EQEIAKQAMKEIFD
-481 RLNFLNSVGVGYL
+481 RLRFLNSVGVGYL

-542 LIATLKGLRDLG
+542 LILTLKGLRDLG

-569 ADYIVDMGPGAG
+569 SDFIVDMGPGAG
-581 RHGGEVVFAGKYSE
+581 RHGGQVVFAGSYTE
-595 LIKAKNSLTADYL
+595 LKRAKNSLTADYL
-608 TGRKEIHIPS
+608 TGKKRIEIPKE
-618 TRRKPAEGQIRISGA
+618 RRKPAKQSIRITGA
-633 AENNL
+633 KENNL
-638 KNIEV
+638 KNIDV

-656 SGSGKSSLVNEIL
+656 SGSGKSSLINEIL
-669 YKGINKKL
+669 FKGINKKL
-677 MGSQELPGKHKSI
+677 MGASDLPGKHKTI
-690 TGIEHIDKIINIDQS
+690 QGIEHIDKIINIDQS
-705 PIGRTPRSNA
+705 PIGRTPRSNP

-721 FGPVRDLFAA
+721 FGPIRDLFAA

-736 MRGYKPG
+736 MRGYKAG

-760 GVMKIEMHFLS
+760 GVKKIEMHFLS

-777 EVCQGKRYN
+777 EVCNGKRYN

-792 RFKNKT
+792 RFKNKN
-798 IHDVLEMPVE
+798 IYEVLEMPVE
-808 EAVNFFSAVP
+808 EAAEFFSAVP
-818 AIHSKLKALFD
+818 AVHAKLKALND

-835 KLGQAAT
+835 RLGQAAT

-852 KLATELAR
+852 KLATELSR

-875 GLHFEDIRLLMEILQ
+875 GLHFEDIRLLMNILQ

-915 IDMGPEGGVKGGQVI
+915 IDMGPEGGVKGGEVI
-930 ASGTPEQIAAQ
+930 ATGTPEQIAANKK
-941 PGSLTGQYL
+941 SLTGEYL
-950 ARWLKPR
+950 KRWLKP
-957 AKSAVK
+957 
-963 KRKV
+963 

>member
-1 MASHIKITGAREHN
+1 MDKIRITGAREHN
-15 LKNISLSIPREKLVV
+15 LKNISLEIPREKLVV

-46 IYAEGQRRYVESLSA
+46 IYAEGQRRYVESLSS

-124 CGAKLEAQSIDTMV
+124 CNAKLEAQSIDTMV
-138 AHIFGI
+138 AHVFGI
-144 FDRLPQSKSVRAQIL
+144 FDRKPQTENIRAQIL

-165 KKGEFRD
+165 KKGEFKD
-172 VFERIQREGFVRVR
+172 VFERIRRDGFVRVR
-186 VNGQMRS
+186 VDGQVKS
-193 LDEEIELKKNQK
+193 LDDEINLKKNIK

-211 VDRLVLEKGSLPEQR
+211 VDRLVLERKNLAEQR

-234 LALKQATGGGQASI
+234 LALKQASDSQQASI
-248 LFETE
+248 LFED
-253 NGKTTEENFSAKLYC
+253 EEGNTSEESFSAKLYC
-268 AACDLSF
+268 SRCNLNF
-275 PDITHRM
+275 PEITHRL

-290 ACEHCSGLGHML
+290 ACENCGGLGSML
-302 EFHPERLISDDKQTV
+302 EFHPDRLITDDEQTV
-317 RDGIGAGLGFA
+317 SDGIGDGLGFA
-328 GDGYWYKASVEA
+328 GDAYWYRASIDA
-340 LRKKVPFDPDTPW
+340 LQKKLGFSPNTAW
-353 RKLPKKIYDLLLYG
+353 RKLPKKTLHTILYG
-367 DKTLKL
+367 DKTMKL
-373 NYEWKGGD
+373 DYEWKGTD

-386 SRGYEGVIPNLHRR
+386 SRGYEGIIPNLRRR

-405 SEGMRTKMEQYMEHM
+405 SESMRQKMEQYMEDL
-420 PCPQCNGKRLKP
+420 PCPVCKGKRLKP
-432 VALAVKLKGKNI
+432 VALSVTLKGKNI
-444 AETTAMTLE
+444 AETTALTLE
-453 NAFAYFQKIQFNKT
+453 AAQAHFQKMVFTAT
-467 ETEIAKQALKEIFD
+467 EKEIAKQAMKEIFD
-481 RLNFLNSVGVGYL
+481 RLRFLNSVGVGYL

-554 NTIVVVEHDEETMQE
+554 NTIIVVEHDEETMQE
-569 ADYIVDMGPGAG
+569 ADFIVDMGPGAG
-581 RHGGEVVFAGKYSE
+581 RHGGQVVFAGTYPQ
-595 LIKAKNSLTADYL
+595 LTKAKNSLTADYL
-608 TGRKEIHIPS
+608 TGKRQIETPHE
-618 TRRKPAEGQIRISGA
+618 RRKGTLESIRVLGAE
-633 AENNL
+633 ENNL
-638 KNIEV
+638 KNITVE
-643 DFPLSVLT
+643 FPLGVLT

-669 YKGINKKL
+669 FKGINKKL
-677 MGSQELPGKHKSI
+677 MGASQLPGKHKAI
-690 TGIEHIDKIINIDQS
+690 QGVEHIDKIINIDQS
-705 PIGRTPRSNA
+705 PIGRTPRSNP

-721 FGPVRDLFAA
+721 FTPIRELYAT

-748 VEGGRCEACTGD
+748 VEGGRCEACAGD
-760 GVMKIEMHFLS
+760 GLKKIEMHFLS
-771 DVYVRC
+771 DVYVKC
-777 EVCQGKRYN
+777 EVCNGKRYN

-792 RFKNKT
+792 RFKGKNIYET
-798 IHDVLEMPVE
+798 LEMPIE
-808 EAVNFFSAVP
+808 EAVQFFDAIP
-818 AIHSKLKALFD
+818 AIHAKLQALFD
-829 VGLGYI
+829 VGLGYV

-852 KLATELAR
+852 KLATELSR

-875 GLHFEDIRLLMEILQ
+875 GLHFEDIRLLMNILT
-890 RFVDEGNTVVVIEHN
+890 RFVGEGNTVIVIEHN
-905 MDVIKCADYI
+905 MDVIKCADFI
-915 IDMGPEGGVKGGQVI
+915 IDMGPEGGDKGGSVV
-930 ASGTPEQIAAQ
+930 ATGTPEEIAKTKN
-941 PGSLTGQYL
+941 SLTGQFL
-950 ARWLKPR
+950 KRWLKP
-957 AKSAVK
+957 ASK
-963 KRKV
+963 